1 MSRVL
6 ITGGAGF
13 VGSHTARRLMDQGE
27 QVFILDYFHR
37 YVYPIQA
44 TVIENTQ
51 YRFDVFLQGA
61 EIVYGTTTLKD
72 DLRRYVDEIKPD
84 FVLHLAGLPLA
95 NTALRQTEEAFES
108 IVRGTV
114 NMLEI
119 VRDHA
124 TIQKFLYV
132 SSSMVYGDFA
142 TFPMPEEGRT
152 SPKEI
157 YGGMKLAGEVMV
169 RVFGERYG
177 IPYSIVRPSAVYGP
191 TDNNRRVL
199 QVFVENAILG
209 VPLTARNAEA
219 TVLDFTYVTD
229 LAEGL
234 ATALMS
240 PAAIGETFNLTRGDG
255 RTLADVVAILRLR
268 FPMLEVE
275 EQCDD
280 DFRPR
285 RGAMDITKAKRTLDF
300 EPKHSLEDG
309 LNKYID
315 FAHRHNP
322 SLAFSVSQPV

>member
-13 VGSHTARRLMDQGE
+13 VGSHTARRLMDLGE

-37 YVYPIQA
+37 YVYPIQP

-51 YRFDVFLQGA
+51 YRFDVFLRGA

-72 DLRRYVDEIKPD
+72 DLRRYVSEIKPD
-84 FVLHLAGLPLA
+84 FVLHLAGLPMA
-95 NTALRQTEEAFES
+95 NTALKQSEEAFDS

-119 VRDHA
+119 LRDHA
-124 TIQKFLYV
+124 SVQKFLYV

-142 TFPMPEEGRT
+142 MCPIPEDAHV
-152 SPKEI
+152 SPREI

-169 RVFGERYG
+169 GVYG
-177 IPYSIVRPSAVYGP
+177 QRFEIPYTIVRPSAVYGP

-199 QVFVENAILG
+199 QVFVEQAVQGLG
-209 VPLTARNAEA
+209 VTAHNAES

-229 LAEGL
+229 LARGL
-234 ATALMS
+234 AAALTS
-240 PAAIGETFNLTRGDG
+240 PAALGETFNLTRGDG
-255 RTLADVVAILRLR
+255 RTLAEAIGILRRR
-268 FPMLEVE
+268 FPMLQVDEVAG
-275 EQCDD
+275 D

-285 RGAMDITKAKRTLDF
+285 RGALDIAKAKQVLGY
-300 EPKHSLEDG
+300 EPTYSLEDG
-309 LNKYID
+309 IDEYID
-315 FAHRHNP
+315 FVLRHNP
-322 SLAFSVSQPV
+322 SLSPA